1 MILMASTITLLFIG
15 DIIGVPGMEL
25 VTNLLK
31 GLVEKHRIDVVIAN
45 GENAADG
52 KGIEEGQVKHLF
64 DLGVHV
70 ITGGNH
76 TFDRW
81 DMRKVY
87 TSFRHL
93 LRPLNFPQGTA
104 GVGYTIYEMKSG
116 VKVGVLNL
124 QGRTYMQPIED
135 PFRTADW
142 AVGKINEQT
151 KICLVDFHAEATAE
165 KMALGWYLDGRVSV
179 LVGTHTHIPTADA
192 RILPRGTGYVT
203 DVGMTGPYDSVLGM
217 KKDLAIK
224 RFVTQTPHK
233 YETASNDVRLC
244 GMIAEIDVESG
255 KCVRFERL
263 IFPAFN

>member
-1 MILMASTITLLFIG
+1 MPATITILFIG
-15 DIIGVPGMEL
+15 DIIGRPGMDL
-25 VTNLLK
+25 VTSLLK
-31 GLVEKHRIDVVIAN
+31 GLLEKHHVDLCIAN

-52 KGIEEGQVKHLF
+52 KGIEESQVKQLF

-93 LRPLNFPQGTA
+93 LRPLNFPRETA
-104 GVGYTIYEMKSG
+104 GVGFTVYELKNGAKAG
-116 VKVGVLNL
+116 VINL

-142 AVGKINEQT
+142 ALSKVNEQT
-151 KICLVDFHAEATAE
+151 KVAFVDFHAEATAE
-165 KMALGWYLDGRVSV
+165 KMAMGWYPDGRASAP
-179 LVGTHTHIPTADA
+179 VGTHTHTPTADA
-192 RILPRGTGYVT
+192 RILPRGTAFIT

-224 RFVTQTPHK
+224 RFLTQTPHK

-244 GMIAEIDVESG
+244 GVIAEVETATG
-255 KCVRFERL
+255 RCVRFEQL
-263 IFPAFN
+263 IYPKF

>member
-1 MILMASTITLLFIG
+1 MQPTINILFVG
-15 DIIGVPGMEL
+15 DIIGKPGLDL

-31 GLVEKHRIDVVIAN
+31 GLLEKHKIDFCIAN

-52 KGIEEGQVKHLF
+52 KGIEEAQVKQLF

-87 TSFRHL
+87 TSFKHL
-93 LRPLNFPQGTA
+93 LRPLNFPHGTA
-104 GVGYTIYEMKSG
+104 GIGYTIYELKSG
-116 VKVGVLNL
+116 VKVGVMNL

-135 PFRTADW
+135 PFRTAEW
-142 AVGKINEQT
+142 ALSKINEQT
-151 KICLVDFHAEATAE
+151 KISFIDFHAEATAE
-165 KMALGWYLDGRVSV
+165 KMALGWHLDGRVSV
-179 LVGTHTHIPTADA
+179 VVGTHTHTPTADA
-192 RILPRGTGYVT
+192 RILPRGTGFIT

-224 RFVTQTPHK
+224 RFLTQTPHK

-244 GMIAEIDVESG
+244 GVIAEVEEETG
-255 KCVRFERL
+255 KCVRFEQL
-263 IFPAFN
+263 IFPKF

>member
-1 MILMASTITLLFIG
+1 MPTTINILFIG
-15 DIIGVPGMEL
+15 DIIGVPGMDL
-25 VTNLLK
+25 VTNLFK
-31 GLVEKHRIDVVIAN
+31 GLVEKHKIDFVIAN

-52 KGIEEGQVKHLF
+52 KGIEESQVKHLF

-87 TSFRHL
+87 TSFKHL
-93 LRPLNFPQGTA
+93 LRPLNFPHGTA
-104 GVGYTIYEMKSG
+104 GIGYTIYEMKNG
-116 VKVGVLNL
+116 VKVGVINL

-135 PFRTADW
+135 PFRTVDW
-142 AVGKINEQT
+142 ALTKINEQT
-151 KICLVDFHAEATAE
+151 KIAFIDFHAEATAE
-165 KMALGWYLDGRVSV
+165 KMAMGWYLDGRASV
-179 LVGTHTHIPTADA
+179 VVGTHTHTPTADA
-192 RILPRGTGYVT
+192 RILPRATGFIT

-224 RFVTQTPHK
+224 RFLTQTPHK

-244 GMIAEIDVESG
+244 GVIATVEVESG
-255 KCVRFERL
+255 KCVNFEQL
-263 IFPAFN
+263 IFPKF